1 MPYNPP
7 DNKSLHI
14 NSPLDD
20 EYKIITDEDGNNS
33 NVELKNDGS
42 IRCAG
47 ELTAN
52 GDVYFAKG
60 KKIYLA
66 PNIYMIA
73 DADQY
78 MTYYINDEYT
88 FRIQNA
94 GSVSYIYYRDAI
106 MVLNNAGTTYML
118 ATTDSGEDLM
128 QFVVGSIEQLRITEG
143 TVEKVEVLNSD
154 LEIDAAKKFYL
165 DGGGDTYIHE
175 SSGDRLELVAG
186 GEIQIRMTENGG
198 GAADTIL
205 LNSTVSAAHDFKLT
219 NGKKL
224 YIDGGFNT
232 YIYQSADGVMEFYC
246 DDDLVLK
253 LVEAGNSGNMVYM
266 GTSGAGFTQFEPTYN
281 ATDTNVY
288 FNRNGNKGFATFGS
302 GNITDLNLYF
312 PNASCNCSLV
322 IKQDGTGSRTVT
334 NWKTFDQAS
343 FNESTV
349 KWPGGSA
356 PTLSTGAN
364 AVDIISFYWD
374 NDNHT
379 AYGVAS
385 LNFS

>member
-1 MPYNPP
+1 MPVTSPP
-7 DNKSLHI
+7 KKSLNIHA
-14 NSPLDD
+14 PLDKD
-20 EYKIITDEDGNNS
+20 YKIIIDEDGNNS
-33 NVELKNDGS
+33 HIELKNDGS

-52 GDVYFAKG
+52 GDVNFKFG
-60 KKIYLA
+60 KKINLSDK
-66 PNIYMIA
+66 IYMIA
-73 DADQY
+73 DSEQY

-224 YIDGGFNT
+224 
-232 YIYQSADGVMEFYC
+232 
-246 DDDLVLK
+246 
-253 LVEAGNSGNMVYM
+253 
-266 GTSGAGFTQFEPTYN
+266 
-281 ATDTNVY
+281 
-288 FNRNGNKGFATFGS
+288 
-302 GNITDLNLYF
+302 
-312 PNASCNCSLV
+312 
-322 IKQDGTGSRTVT
+322 
-334 NWKTFDQAS
+334 
-343 FNESTV
+343 
-349 KWPGGSA
+349 
-356 PTLSTGAN
+356 
-364 AVDIISFYWD
+364 
-374 NDNHT
+374 
-379 AYGVAS
+379 
-385 LNFS
+385 